1 MVIITSWLVL
11 LVGLSLSAWY
21 FWIRSRGSLHY
32 WIRGYDQGEKW
43 LLGKT
48 LPMSTSAAERR
59 DLLSAVNAEVRT
71 LDQRVTTVVRQW
83 DHQAETLFL
92 GVILREELVGAVPEG
107 FELKKWEPKK
117 VVRLSGDNRLDER
130 SQSELLNDYLTRKG
144 VSLVREKPMQLTGQ
158 SFALYQWEI
167 SDGTIESSSEA
178 EEGTFQLRDNFVLP
192 VIGLIVTL
200 GLLGTREPILFAM
213 GVCLIVFLS
222 GVCKFIFLP
231 QRTDEADEVHLQNY

>member
-1 MVIITSWLVL
+1 MLIVTSWLVL
-11 LVGLSLSAWY
+11 LIGLGLSGWY
-21 FWIRSRGSLHY
+21 FWIRSRGSLRY

-48 LPMSTSAAERR
+48 LPMSSTADDRR
-59 DLLSAVNAEVRT
+59 NLLSAVNAEVRT

-92 GVILREELVGAVPEG
+92 GVILREKLEVAAPEG

-130 SQSELLNDYLTRKG
+130 AQSELLDDFLARKEL
-144 VSLVREKPMQLTGQ
+144 SLVREKPMQLTGQ
-158 SFALYQWEI
+158 SFVLYQWEI
-167 SDGTIESSSEA
+167 SDGEVESSSEA
-178 EEGTFQLRDNFVLP
+178 EEKTFQLRDNFVLP
-192 VIGLIVTL
+192 VVGLIVTL

-222 GVCKFIFLP
+222 GVCKFIFLH
-231 QRTDEADEVHLQNY
+231 QRADEADEVHLQNY